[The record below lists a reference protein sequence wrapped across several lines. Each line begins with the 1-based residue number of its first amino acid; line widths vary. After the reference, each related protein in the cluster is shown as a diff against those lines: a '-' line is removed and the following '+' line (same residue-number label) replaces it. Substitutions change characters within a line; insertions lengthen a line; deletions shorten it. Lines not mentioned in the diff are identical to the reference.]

1 MVNDEVLRG
10 KRLLLSGDFI
20 SIVGNK
26 MRWESGKSTTSRKF
40 TNSVEIKS
48 KPNSM
53 VDISRKN
60 RRDDSEG

>member
-40 TNSVEIKS
+40 TNSVEIK
-48 KPNSM
+48 PNSM

-60 RRDDSEG
+60 RRDDPEG